1 MREEDSKIPEGGKT
15 DEGAVLWRRARAGW
29 SPVRDDEAP
38 DALLLAAYLEGRLAE
53 DEAARLEGRL
63 AAEPALLDE
72 LLALRDSLA
81 AGPEVAPAPVLAPVL
96 AGVVTR
102 AQALRAHGPA
112 RPAAVPP
119 RSLAER
125 LFGVSLR
132 PAVSALAGLALL
144 LACAGAFE
152 LGRYQAEQL
161 DTTQTAEA
169 GDSDLPVDLL
179 MGDLL

>member
-15 DEGAVLWRRARAGW
+15 GEGAALWQRARAGW

-72 LLALRDSLA
+72 LLALREGLA
-81 AGPEVAPAPVLAPVL
+81 AGPEAVPAPVL

-102 AQALRAHGPA
+102 AQALRPHGPA
-112 RPAAVPP
+112 RPAAVPT

>member
-15 DEGAVLWRRARAGW
+15 DEGAALWQRAREGW

-72 LLALRDSLA
+72 LLALREGLA
-81 AGPEVAPAPVLAPVL
+81 AGPEAVPAPVL

-112 RPAAVPP
+112 RPAAVPT

-125 LFGVSLR
+125 LLGFSLR
-132 PAVSALAGLALL
+132 PAMPALAGLALL

>member
-15 DEGAVLWRRARAGW
+15 DEGAALWRRARAGW

-72 LLALRDSLA
+72 LLALREGLA
-81 AGPEVAPAPVLAPVL
+81 AGPEAVPAPVL

-102 AQALRAHGPA
+102 AQALRADGPA
-112 RPAAVPP
+112 RPAAVPT

-179 MGDLL
+179 MGGLL